1 MSETM
6 SVVTDDNF
14 EKEVLTSDKPVLVD
28 FWAEW
33 CVPCKMVEPAF
44 RALSEQYGMK
54 IKFSRMNTDEN
65 PRTPTQYNIMGIPT
79 IILFKNGKVLDQIVG
94 AVPKSNIE
102 KMFTKV
108 LQP

>member
-6 SVVTDDNF
+6 TVVTDDNF

-44 RALSEQYGMK
+44 RSLSEQYGMK

-79 IILFKNGKVLDQIVG
+79 IILFKNGKVVDQIVG